1 MEKYATMEAEG
12 AGPEI
17 FPTWQSIMI
26 QILPWETTFFSREV
40 FFPSPTPD
48 PTLYTTE
55 TNPKKKV
62 TSLQHQ
68 YF

>member
-1 MEKYATMEAEG
+1 MEKYSTMEAEG

-40 FFPSPTPD
+40 SFPTP
-48 PTLYTTE
+48 TLT
-55 TNPKKKV
+55 PD
-62 TSLQHQ
+62 SLPCTPQRQ
-68 YF
+68 TQRQR